1 MKKLIIFDLDGT
13 LLNTITDLGKACNFA
28 LEKMGFATHP
38 IQAYAYMVGNGV
50 RNLMKKAQQDA
61 DDETLDKLLEY
72 FKEYYNEH
80 CLDTTKP
87 YPGILELLEKLKQ
100 KGVEIAVASNKYQL
114 ATEKIIKGCFPNLNF
129 VAIEGHKEGRH
140 RKPDPSIIFSVLE
153 QCPTPKKDVIYVGD
167 SGIDIECAKR
177 ACVESIGVSWGFR
190 SAAELRRANADVI
203 VSHPAEILDHLEDE
217 F

>member
-13 LLNTITDLGKACNFA
+13 LLNTITDLGKACNYA

-61 DDETLDKLLEY
+61 DDETIDKLLDY

-87 YPGILELLEKLKQ
+87 YPGITELLENLSKKD
-100 KGVEIAVASNKYQL
+100 VAIAVASNKYQE
-114 ATEKIIKGCFPNLNF
+114 ATDKIIKGALPQFNF
-129 VAIEGHKEGRH
+129 VAIEGQIEGRH
-140 RKPDPSIIFSVLE
+140 KKPDPSIIFTVLE
-153 QCPTPKKDVIYVGD
+153 KFPVKKSDVIYVGD
-167 SGIDIECAKR
+167 SGVDIECAKR
-177 ACVESIGVSWGFR
+177 ACVEAIGVSWGFR
-190 SAAELRRANADVI
+190 SVGEMKRANADFI
-203 VSHPAEILDHLEDE
+203 ISHPSELLDHLNDE

>member
-1 MKKLIIFDLDGT
+1 MKNLVIFDLDGT
-13 LLNTITDLGKACNFA
+13 LLNTITDLGKACNYA

-50 RNLMKKAQQDA
+50 RNLMKKANQDA
-61 DDETLDKLLEY
+61 DEETIDKLLEH

-87 YPGILELLEKLKQ
+87 YPGIPELLDNLQ
-100 KGVEIAVASNKYQL
+100 KRGIKIGVASNKYQE
-114 ATEKIIKGCFPNLNF
+114 ATSKIVKGCFPDIDF
-129 VAIEGHKEGRH
+129 VAVEGQVEGRN
-140 RKPDPSIIFSVLE
+140 RKPDPSILFAVMEKSH
-153 QCPTPKKDVIYVGD
+153 TPKKEVIYVGD

-177 ACVESIGVSWGFR
+177 ACVESVGVSWGFR
-190 SAAELRRANADVI
+190 SAAELRRANADYV
-203 VSHPAEILDHLEDE
+203 VSHPAEILERLDDT

>member
-1 MKKLIIFDLDGT
+1 MKKLVIFDLDGT
-13 LLNTITDLGKACNFA
+13 LLNTITDLGKACNYA

-61 DDETLDKLLEY
+61 DEETIDQLLEH
-72 FKEYYNEH
+72 FKAYYNEH

-87 YPGILELLEKLKQ
+87 YPGINELLENLSQ
-100 KGVEIAVASNKYQL
+100 RGVAVAVASNKYQE
-114 ATEKIIKGCFPNLNF
+114 ATEKIIAGCFPDINF
-129 VAIEGHKEGRH
+129 VAVEGQREGRN
-140 RKPDPSIIFSVLE
+140 RKPDPSVIFSILE
-153 QCPTPKKDVIYVGD
+153 QFPVAKKDVIYVGD
-167 SGIDIECAKR
+167 SGVDIECAQR

-190 SAAELRRANADVI
+190 SPAELRRANADYVI
-203 VSHPAEILDHLEDE
+203 SNPAEIIDRLNDE

>member
-1 MKKLIIFDLDGT
+1 MKKLAIFDLDGT
-13 LLNTITDLGKACNFA
+13 LLNTITDLGKACNYA

-61 DDETLDKLLEY
+61 DDETIDKLLEI
-72 FKEYYNEH
+72 FMAYYNDH
-80 CLDTTKP
+80 CLDSTKP
-87 YPGILELLEKLKQ
+87 YPGIIDLLENLSKENIAL
-100 KGVEIAVASNKYQL
+100 AVASNKYQS
-114 ATEKIIKGCFPNLNF
+114 ATEKIIKGCFPQFNF
-129 VAIEGHKEGRH
+129 VAVEGLREGRH

-153 QCPTPKKDVIYVGD
+153 QFPVAKKDVIYIGD

-190 SAAELRRANADVI
+190 PPSELRRANADHV
-203 VSHPAEILDHLEDE
+203 VSHPGEILEHLNDE

>member
-13 LLNTITDLGKACNFA
+13 LLNTISDLGKACNFA

-61 DDETLDKLLEY
+61 DDQTIDQLLQY
-72 FKEYYNEH
+72 FKEFYNDH

-87 YPGILELLEKLKQ
+87 YPGITDLLENLAIKN
-100 KGVEIAVASNKYQL
+100 VAFAVASNKYQE
-114 ATEKIIKGCFPNLNF
+114 ATEKIIAGALPQFNF
-129 VAIEGHKEGRH
+129 VAVEGQKEGRH
-140 RKPDPSIIFSVLE
+140 KKPDPSIIFSVLE
-153 QCPTPKKDVIYVGD
+153 KYPVPKKDVIYVGD
-167 SGIDIECAKR
+167 SGVDIECAKR

-190 SAAELRRANADVI
+190 SVGELRRANADFI
-203 VSHPAEILDHLEDE
+203 VSHPAEILEHLDDQ

>member
-13 LLNTITDLGKACNFA
+13 LLNTITDLGKACNYA
-28 LEKMGFATHP
+28 LETMGFATHP

-61 DDETLDKLLEY
+61 DEETIDKLLEL
-72 FKEYYNEH
+72 FKIYYNQH

-87 YPGILELLEKLKQ
+87 YPGINDLLENLKN
-100 KGVEIAVASNKYQL
+100 KGVAFAVASNKYQE
-114 ATEKIIKGCFPNLNF
+114 ATDKIIKGCFPDFEF
-129 VAIEGHKEGRH
+129 VAIEGQIEGRN
-140 RKPDPSIIFSVLE
+140 RKPDPSILFSVLE
-153 QCPTPKKDVIYVGD
+153 KFPVSKKDVIYVGD
-167 SGIDIECAKR
+167 SGVDIECAKR

-190 SAAELRRANADVI
+190 SIAELRRANADHI
-203 VSHPAEILDHLEDE
+203 VSHPAEILEHLDDE

>member
-1 MKKLIIFDLDGT
+1 MKKLLIFDLDGT
-13 LLNTITDLGKACNFA
+13 LLNTISDLGKACNYA

-50 RNLMKKAQQDA
+50 RNLMRKAQQDA
-61 DDETLDKLLEY
+61 DEETIDKLLEY

-87 YPGILELLEKLKQ
+87 YPGINELLTNLTSQ
-100 KGVEIAVASNKYQL
+100 GVAFAVASNKYQE
-114 ATEKIIKGCFPNLNF
+114 ATDKIIRGCFPEFEF
-129 VAIEGHKEGRH
+129 VAIEGQREGRH
-140 RKPDPSIIFSVLE
+140 KKPDPSIIFSILE
-153 QCPTPKKDVIYVGD
+153 KYPVAKRDVIYIGD

-177 ACVESIGVSWGFR
+177 ACVESIGVTWGFR
-190 SAAELRRANADVI
+190 SLGELRRANADHI
-203 VSHPAEILDHLEDE
+203 VSHPAEILDHLHDQ

>member
-1 MKKLIIFDLDGT
+1 MKKLAIFDLDGT
-13 LLNTITDLGKACNFA
+13 LLNTITDLGKACNYA

-61 DDETLDKLLEY
+61 DEETIDQLLEY
-72 FKEYYNEH
+72 FVVYYNEH

-87 YPGILELLEKLKQ
+87 YPGITELLEQLK
-100 KGVEIAVASNKYQL
+100 KKEIAIAVASNKYQE
-114 ATEKIIKGCFPNLNF
+114 ATDKIIAGTLSEFDF
-129 VAIEGHKEGRH
+129 VAIEGQIEGRN
-140 RKPDPSIIFSVLE
+140 RKPDPSIIFSILE
-153 QCPTPKKDVIYVGD
+153 KYPVAKKDVLYIGD

-190 SAAELRRANADVI
+190 PITELKKANADHI
-203 VSHPAEILDHLEDE
+203 VTRPAEILTHLEDIY
-217 F
+217 

>member
-1 MKKLIIFDLDGT
+1 MKKLAIFDLDGT
-13 LLNTITDLGKACNFA
+13 LLNTITDLGKACNYA

-61 DDETLDKLLEY
+61 DEETIDELLKH
-72 FKEYYNEH
+72 FKAYYNEH

-87 YPGILELLEKLKQ
+87 YPGINELLDNLVKQ
-100 KGVEIAVASNKYQL
+100 DVAIAVASNKYQE
-114 ATEKIIKGCFPNLNF
+114 ATEKIISGCFPEYNF
-129 VAIEGHKEGRH
+129 VAVEGQKEGRN
-140 RKPDPSIIFSVLE
+140 RKPDPSIIFSILE
-153 QCPTPKKDVIYVGD
+153 QFPVSKKDVFYVGD

-177 ACVESIGVSWGFR
+177 ACIESIGVSWGFR
-190 SAAELRRANADVI
+190 SAAELRRANADFV
-203 VSHPAEILDHLEDE
+203 VSHPAEILDHLNDE